1 MPLQVASLDYDDG
14 SGIAPNK
21 LRSRAMV
28 KPILKKLNSHTNS
41 DRGSLDYDRSWDD
54 QISPLGFPS
63 LDYSYITSGQP
74 APYNS
79 STSGG
84 SGSEPSR
91 SRDVSFS
98 FSSNEYPTV
107 RSRNKYAHQRSPSG
121 NSHASAATSS
131 TNGRNGSFVHP
142 FQQTPRTATPP
153 LSYAN
158 SVASLDVGNVTRE
171 YASLDEERG
180 TERRVYS
187 SASTGKPMY
196 ATSSLGRSSLSEQR
210 SASVSEGPQ
219 AMKHPLALRSSST
232 CVPRRTHSIHSAGRS
247 RTDLQPGSTPS
258 SNESHLSSTAPL
270 SSASPIVS
278 ASTPPSSASPMS
290 PLRTSLDLSG
300 FRLRSR
306 SELDAATQQEQV
318 REARRKFEAKE
329 KAKEEK
335 YARQQLRK
343 KERASNK
350 DSRRHSRLRKD
361 SAGGASVSSNGDI
374 VPAVPRKST
383 SSNVVRRSGSREKM
397 QFASH
402 DYDAVVT
409 DEEPTNAIEDVQ
421 FQTPKRR
428 KTAKRAT
435 TGAWTAF
442 MLWFRV
448 RMLKVG
454 RR

>member
-1 MPLQVASLDYDDG
+1 MASMPLQVASLDYDDG

-63 LDYSYITSGQP
+63 LDYSYITTGQP

-79 STSGG
+79 SGGG

-158 SVASLDVGNVTRE
+158 SVASLDTGNVTRE

-187 SASTGKPMY
+187 SASTSKPMY

-219 AMKHPLALRSSST
+219 TMKHPLALRSS
-232 CVPRRTHSIHSAGRS
+232 
-247 RTDLQPGSTPS
+247 
-258 SNESHLSSTAPL
+258 
-270 SSASPIVS
+270 
-278 ASTPPSSASPMS
+278 STPPSSASPMS

-329 KAKEEK
+329 RAKEEK

-374 VPAVPRKST
+374 VPAVSRKST
-383 SSNVVRRSGSREKM
+383 SSNVIRRSGSREKM

-409 DEEPTNAIEDVQ
+409 DDEPTNAIEDVQ